1 MASRSESFFPA
12 SGCVPEQ
19 GEWISQC
26 AAIWIRG
33 IKMNVTGEHTHYV
46 SVSHVHFYS
55 EKDNMRQILL
65 FFPVPHSIFIYIASV
80 RGLGV
85 SEQSSSCAVRLFIKV
100 IIAAINEDPACHHTA
115 LGIV

>member
-26 AAIWIRG
+26 AAIWIRV

-46 SVSHVHFYS
+46 SVSHVHFYG
-55 EKDNMRQILL
+55 E
-65 FFPVPHSIFIYIASV
+65 
-80 RGLGV
+80 
-85 SEQSSSCAVRLFIKV
+85 
-100 IIAAINEDPACHHTA
+100 
-115 LGIV
+115 

>member
-46 SVSHVHFYS
+46 SVSHVHFYGEWEARRTRDINS
-55 EKDNMRQILL
+55 PCAGTHPEAGKNL
-65 FFPVPHSIFIYIASV
+65 SV
-80 RGLGV
+80 REATLTLLRV
-85 SEQSSSCAVRLFIKV
+85 
-100 IIAAINEDPACHHTA
+100 
-115 LGIV
+115 